1 MSAFRWMTAGESHG
15 EALVMVM
22 EGMPAGFPIDM
33 DLINAQ
39 LRRRQGGH
47 GRGDRQKIERDTI
60 HILSGVRNAL
70 TLGSPIAMM
79 VRNRDWENWQGRMG
93 PQKFDVEPE
102 KVTRLRPGHA
112 DMAGA
117 LKYDHDDVRNVLERA
132 SARET
137 TSRVAVGAVAR
148 QCLSQFGISVNSF
161 VRRIGP
167 VESDAQPPYD
177 WDSIESSPVRAPSHS
192 QEMVNAIDEARA
204 QGDTLGGVYEVVA
217 EGVPVGLGTYVH
229 WDRKLDGLLA
239 QAIMSIQAHKAVSVG
254 DGWEAASLPGSQ
266 VHDVIDPDGSGG
278 LRHRT
283 NRAGGIE
290 GGMTNGEPV
299 VVRAAVKPISTLL
312 KPLESADLRTREK
325 VEAHYERSD
334 ISVVPAAGVVG
345 EAMVAIVLWTAF
357 LEKFGGDSL
366 SEIRRNYEGYLA
378 STRVA
383 SAV

>member
-1 MSAFRWMTAGESHG
+1 MFQWVTAGESHG
-15 EALVMVM
+15 EALVMVLD
-22 EGMPAGFPIDM
+22 GMPAGFEIDM
-33 DLINAQ
+33 EQINTQ

-47 GRGDRQKIERDTI
+47 GRGGRQQIERDTI
-60 HILSGVRNAL
+60 HILSGVRNAR

-137 TSRVAVGAVAR
+137 ASRVAVGAVAR
-148 QCLSQFGISVNSF
+148 QCLAQFGVDLHSF

-167 VESDAQPPYD
+167 VESGAQPPYD
-177 WDSIESSPVRAPSHS
+177 WVAIEASPVRAPSHGE
-192 QEMVNAIDEARA
+192 EMVAAIDAAREA
-204 QGDTLGGVYEVVA
+204 GDTLGGIYEVVA
-217 EGVPVGLGTYVH
+217 EGVPIGLGSYVQ
-229 WDRKLDGLLA
+229 WDRKLDGRLA
-239 QAIMSIQAHKAVSVG
+239 QAILSIQAHKAVSIG
-254 DGWEAASLPGSQ
+254 AGWEAASLPGSQ
-266 VHDVIDPDGSGG
+266 VQDVIEPDGTGG
-278 LRHRT
+278 LRHPT

-299 VVRAAVKPISTLL
+299 VVQAAVKPISTLL
-312 KPLESADLRTREK
+312 KPLDSADLHTRQK

-345 EAMVAIVLWTAF
+345 EAMVAIVLWAAF

-366 SEIRRNYEGYLA
+366 SEIRRNYDSYTA
-378 STRVA
+378 SIRATA
-383 SAV
+383 T

>member
-1 MSAFRWMTAGESHG
+1 MFRWFTAGESHG
-15 EALVMVM
+15 EALVMLL
-22 EGMPAGFPIDM
+22 EGMPAGFGIEAEAID
-33 DLINAQ
+33 AQ

-47 GRGDRQKIERDTI
+47 GRGGRMQIERDAI
-60 HILSGVRNAL
+60 HILAGVRGGR
-70 TLGSPIAMM
+70 TLGSPIAMT

-93 PQKFDVEPE
+93 PQRFETEPE

-117 LKYDHDDVRNVLERA
+117 LKYAHDDVRNVLERA

-148 QCLSQFGISVNSF
+148 QCLGEFGASIHSF

-167 VESDAQPPYD
+167 VQSPAQPPYD
-177 WDSIESSPVRAPSHS
+177 WEAVEASPVRAPSHS
-192 QEMVNAIDEARA
+192 DEMVAAIDEARTA
-204 QGDTLGGVYEVVA
+204 GDTLGGVYEVVA
-217 EGVPVGLGTYVH
+217 EGVPVGLGSYVH

-239 QAIMSIQAHKAVSVG
+239 QAVMSIQAHKGVVVG
-254 DGWEAASLPGSQ
+254 AGWEAAQLPGSQ
-266 VHDVIDPDGSGG
+266 VHDVIEPDGTGG

-290 GGMTNGEPV
+290 GGVSNGEPIV
-299 VVRAAVKPISTLL
+299 VQAAVKPISTLL
-312 KPLESADLRTREK
+312 KPLDSADLHTREK

-334 ISVVPAAGVVG
+334 ICVVPAAGVVG
-345 EAMVAIVLWTAF
+345 EAMVAITLWGAF

-366 SEIRRNYEGYLA
+366 SEIRRNYDSYVA
-378 STRVA
+378 STRPA
-383 SAV
+383 SV

>member
-1 MSAFRWMTAGESHG
+1 MFRWMTAGESHG

-22 EGMPAGFPIDM
+22 EGMPAGFEIDM
-33 DLINAQ
+33 DQINVQ

-47 GRGDRQKIERDTI
+47 GRGGRQQIERDTI
-60 HILSGVRNAL
+60 HILSGVRNAH

-79 VRNRDWENWQGRMG
+79 VRNRDWENWQGKMG
-93 PQKFDVEPE
+93 PQKFEVEPE

-117 LKYDHDDVRNVLERA
+117 FKYNHDDVRNVLERA

-148 QCLSQFGISVNSF
+148 QCLAKFGVELHSF

-167 VESDAQPPYD
+167 VESTTEPPYD
-177 WDSIESSPVRAPSHS
+177 WDAVEASAVRAPSHTE
-192 QEMVNAIDEARA
+192 EMIAAIDAAREA
-204 QGDTLGGVYEVVA
+204 GDTLGGVYEVIA
-217 EGVPVGLGTYVH
+217 EGLPIGLGSYVQ

-239 QAIMSIQAHKAVSVG
+239 QAILSIQAHKAVSIG
-254 DGWEAASLPGSQ
+254 NGWDSASLPGSQ
-266 VHDVIDPDGSGG
+266 VHDVIEPDAMGG

-299 VVRAAVKPISTLL
+299 VMQAAVKPISTLL
-312 KPLESADLRTREK
+312 KPLESADLETRQK

-334 ISVVPAAGVVG
+334 ISVVPAAGIVG

-366 SEIRRNYEGYLA
+366 SEIRRNYESYLE
-378 STRVA
+378 SIKA

>member
-1 MSAFRWMTAGESHG
+1 MFRWMTAGESHG

-22 EGMPAGFPIDM
+22 EGMPAGFDVDMPLIDQ
-33 DLINAQ
+33 Q

-47 GRGDRQKIERDTI
+47 GRGGRMQIERDTI
-60 HILSGVRNAL
+60 HILSGVRNGR

-79 VRNRDWENWQGRMG
+79 VRNRDWENWQGKMG
-93 PQKFDVEPE
+93 PQRFETEPE

-117 LKYDHDDVRNVLERA
+117 LKYAHDDVRNVLERA

-137 TSRVAVGAVAR
+137 TSRVAVGAVAS
-148 QCLSQFGISVNSF
+148 QCLAEFGISIRSF

-177 WDSIESSPVRAPSHS
+177 WQAVEASPVRAPSHS
-192 QEMVNAIDEARA
+192 DEMVQAIDDARG

-217 EGVPVGLGTYVH
+217 EGVPIGLGSYVH

-239 QAIMSIQAHKAVSVG
+239 QAILSIQAHKGVVVG
-254 DGWEAASLPGSQ
+254 AGWEAAQLPGSQ
-266 VHDVIDPDGSGG
+266 VHDVIEPDGVGG

-290 GGMTNGEPV
+290 GGMSNGEPIV
-299 VVRAAVKPISTLL
+299 VQAAVKPISTLL
-312 KPLESADLRTREK
+312 KPLESTDLATRQK

-357 LEKFGGDSL
+357 LDKFGGDSL
-366 SEIRRNYEGYLA
+366 PEIRRNYDSYIA
-378 STRVA
+378 STVA
-383 SAV
+383 VI

>member
-1 MSAFRWMTAGESHG
+1 MFQWVTAGESHG
-15 EALVMVM
+15 EALVMVLD
-22 EGMPAGFPIDM
+22 GMPAGFEIDM
-33 DLINAQ
+33 EQINTQ

-47 GRGDRQKIERDTI
+47 GRGGRQQIERDTI
-60 HILSGVRNAL
+60 HILSGVRNAR

-137 TSRVAVGAVAR
+137 ASRVAVGAVAR
-148 QCLSQFGISVNSF
+148 QCLAQFGVDLHSF

-167 VESDAQPPYD
+167 VESGAQPPYD
-177 WDSIESSPVRAPSHS
+177 WVAIEASPVRAPSHGE
-192 QEMVNAIDEARA
+192 EMVAAIDAAREA
-204 QGDTLGGVYEVVA
+204 GDTLGGIYEVVA
-217 EGVPVGLGTYVH
+217 EGVPIGLGSYVQ
-229 WDRKLDGLLA
+229 WDRKLDGRLA
-239 QAIMSIQAHKAVSVG
+239 QAILSIQAHKAVSIG
-254 DGWEAASLPGSQ
+254 AGWEAASLPGSQ
-266 VHDVIDPDGSGG
+266 VQDVIEPDGTGG
-278 LRHRT
+278 LRHPT

-299 VVRAAVKPISTLL
+299 VVQAAVKPISTLL
-312 KPLESADLRTREK
+312 KPLDSADLHTRQK

-345 EAMVAIVLWTAF
+345 EAMVAIVLWAAF

-366 SEIRRNYEGYLA
+366 SEIRRNYDSYAA
-378 STRVA
+378 SIRATA
-383 SAV
+383 T